1 MKIHLGVTIESKELV
16 EYIVALGADDAIRL
30 IKDIESEMADYD
42 FTSRLAD
49 FFAGKIVEYN
59 EA

>member
-49 FFAGKIVEYN
+49 FFAGKIVEY
-59 EA
+59 